1 MAGNPKKMT
10 ITPKG
15 TQQGSASPG
24 SDLIG
29 GLVDAAKSLLGLSSG
44 APLDVAFNPK
54 DYTIEQS
61 NTFAEIGIPGL
72 EAPILQFVRGNTE
85 KLSFDLLIDTTDKDL
100 GSPDRDA
107 NLIANRILQLARVDG
122 ERHAPPV
129 CTFAWGSDVL
139 DGVIESCR
147 RQFVLFDPDGK
158 PTRILMSLGVKR
170 YRTLKEQLGTMNR
183 KSPDRTRTVV
193 VMAGDT
199 LPAIASR
206 AYGDDTQW
214 RAIADNNNIADP
226 SRLVPGMVLQ
236 VPRLPSP
243 GATS

>member
-1 MAGNPKKMT
+1 
-10 ITPKG
+10 
-15 TQQGSASPG
+15 
-24 SDLIG
+24 
-29 GLVDAAKSLLGLSSG
+29 
-44 APLDVAFNPK
+44 
-54 DYTIEQS
+54 
-61 NTFAEIGIPGL
+61 
-72 EAPILQFVRGNTE
+72 
-85 KLSFDLLIDTTDKDL
+85 
-100 GSPDRDA
+100 
-107 NLIANRILQLARVDG
+107 VDG

-129 CTFAWGSDVL
+129 CTFAWSSDVL

-214 RAIADNNNIADP
+214 RAIADNNNSADP